1 MKKFIVILLLAL
13 FTTGITSC
21 AVENI
26 DTDPTADEV
35 LIDDQA
41 SETEGEDEGEGT
53 IDPINPGF

>member
-26 DTDPTADEV
+26 DTDPTVDEA
-35 LIDDQA
+35 LIDDQT
-41 SETEGEDEGEGT
+41 SETEEEEEGSYDPVGEGL
-53 IDPINPGF
+53 